1 MIDESEDKKSTVS
14 LLLLWMEGIVYDSCP
29 FSSSINAITDITHFL
44 TLLTALLTGHK

>member
-1 MIDESEDKKSTVS
+1 MIDESEDESTVS

-29 FSSSINAITDITHFL
+29 FSSSIDAITDITHFL